1 MPKMI
6 YEAKPWLLSAVG
18 AETVVTNEFW
28 LGVVSGALLVL
39 TAIFIFKMRHDYRKW
54 KNAP

>member
-1 MPKMI
+1 MI